1 MRRRT
6 SGRKRGRWAGRRA
19 LLGAAAAS
27 GVALALGACTWTD
40 VRPPAPKYLHEE
52 PYPSAPPPTAS
63 ASAPPPIEPD
73 EGDTKPPPLRTEVAA
88 SQLVATLAGPRM
100 RIADVR
106 GATPDVAGLYFV
118 PVEEPIEACPS
129 RGGVLTVRVATKDG
143 QRVVEVLPGSNVAPE
158 TKRCVL
164 QALNAFTPG
173 ETMSQ
178 SSSPSEALREFSSV
192 LTIQW

>member
-1 MRRRT
+1 MRRTT
-6 SGRKRGRWAGRRA
+6 SGRVWGRVTGRLALAGA
-19 LLGAAAAS
+19 VAGAS
-27 GVALALGACTWTD
+27 ALALGACTWTD

-52 PYPSAPPPTAS
+52 PYPSAAPPTAS
-63 ASAPPPIEPD
+63 ASTPPPIEPD
-73 EGDTKPPPLRTEVAA
+73 EDDTKPPPLRTEVAA

-143 QRVVEVLPGSNVAPE
+143 QRVVEVLPGSDVAPE